1 MTQIASLQIGQGL
14 IDAELKSTSGRSYRL
29 SEFDQELLA
38 VIFMCNH
45 CPYVVGSIGHMVD
58 LAVKHQQRV
67 GFIGINPNDYTAYPA
82 DSPEGMDRFAAEHRI
97 PFPYVL
103 DETQAVAKK
112 YGALRTPEIFLFDQK
127 RNLRYHGRV
136 NDQPKDRGGAKKHDF
151 QEAIAALLAG
161 RQPAEPLTQ
170 ALGCTIKWKPGNA
183 PRA

>member
-14 IDAELKSTSGRSYRL
+14 IDAELMSTSGRSYRL

-45 CPYVVGSIGHMVD
+45 CPYVVGSIGHVVD
-58 LAVKHQQRV
+58 LANKYQGKV
-67 GFIGINPNDYTAYPA
+67 GFIGVNPNDYTAYPA
-82 DSPEGMDRFAAEHRI
+82 DSPEGMDRFVAEHKI

-136 NDQPKDRGGAKKHDF
+136 NDQPKERSGAKKHDF
-151 QEAIAALLAG
+151 QEAIEAVVAG
-161 RQPAEPLTQ
+161 RQPGDPLTQ
-170 ALGCTIKWKPGNA
+170 ALGCTIKWRPGNA